1 MEKDS
6 KMTENELISKLKQ
19 GDKEAFDQFFH
30 KYKNTIYNF
39 GLKFC
44 GNREDASD
52 ILQET
57 LLSALKYIKNFKG
70 ESKLSTWLYRIAS
83 NACQRKRL
91 SEKNIVSFDDLDA
104 NQIDF
109 LNKHEDDPHNRLEKK
124 EIETLI
130 QKAIVMLPENY
141 RIPLILKDIEG
152 LNHQEIAEILDIS
165 LTNAK
170 VRLHRA
176 RLMLR
181 EIVEKMLREKGNEK
195 PL

>member
-1 MEKDS
+1 
-6 KMTENELISKLKQ
+6 MTENELISRLKQ

-57 LLSALKYIKNFKG
+57 LLSAIKYIKNFKG

-91 SEKNIVSFDDLDA
+91 SERNIVSFDDLDA

-181 EIVEKMLREKGNEK
+181 EIVEKMLKEKGNEK